1 MGQVAVIMK
10 NALIMAVLCFP
21 LLLGCGK
28 ADEKKS
34 PVLYPVTEHP
44 GTPAQV
50 RNPDYHGLIEEYRT
64 TLKEDPDN
72 LAAMIALG
80 NAYYDSGM
88 WRDAIRFYER
98 ALIHDPLNADVR
110 TDLGTAYRNLGNPDR
125 ALAEYRL
132 ALSHEPGH
140 LDARYNIG
148 VVYAFDVKNYR
159 VAIHVWEELLRLAPN
174 HPHADDIR
182 TCILTFKKTLRKGTK

>member
-1 MGQVAVIMK
+1 MK
-10 NALIMAVLCFP
+10 NVLIIAVLCLP

-44 GTPAQV
+44 GRTAQV
-50 RNPDYHGLIEEYRT
+50 RNPDYHGLIDEYRT

-72 LAAMIALG
+72 LAAMIALA
-80 NAYYDSGM
+80 NAYYDSGI
-88 WRDAIRFYER
+88 WRDAIRYYER
-98 ALIHDPLNADVR
+98 ALTRDPLNADVR
-110 TDLGTAYRNLGNPDR
+110 TDLGTAYRNQGKPDR
-125 ALAEYRL
+125 ALAQYRL
-132 ALSHEPGH
+132 ALKHEPGH
-140 LDARYNIG
+140 LDARYNMG
-148 VVYAFDVKNYR
+148 VVYAFDIKNYP

-182 TCILTFKKTLRKGTK
+182 TCIVTFKKSLRKGTQ